1 MLIFLLSLPT
11 DDKSYRLIGFSMA
24 YTTKKLA
31 ELLQQ
36 KLGSEVISTA
46 EKTDCAEICVA
57 PQKLL
62 GLANILKIDSDFQ
75 FNMLLSVTAVDWVDA
90 RDERFEVV
98 YHLLSMAHAIRLRIK
113 IAVSEK
119 NPSVPSL
126 CGIWSSANFMERET
140 FDMYGITFEGHPDL
154 RRILMYDEFVGF
166 PLRKD
171 YPIQGK
177 QPRIPLRH
185 PEVRNT
191 AVDMN
196 RPDLVTIKNKR
207 KAA

>member
-1 MLIFLLSLPT
+1 MT
-11 DDKSYRLIGFSMA
+11 

-36 KLGSEVISTA
+36 KLSNEVVSVA
-46 EKTDCAEICVA
+46 ENIDCAEIYIK

-62 GLANILKIDSDFQ
+62 GLASILKMDADFQ
-75 FNMLLSVTAVDWVDA
+75 FNMLLSVTAVDWLDA
-90 RDERFEVV
+90 RDDRFEVV
-98 YHLLSMAHAIRLRIK
+98 YHLLSMVHGCRLRIK
-113 IAVSEK
+113 IALPETA
-119 NPSVPSL
+119 PSVPSL
-126 CGIWSSANFMERET
+126 CSTWASANFMERET
-140 FDMYGITFEGHPDL
+140 YDMYGITFEGHPDL
-154 RRILMYDEFVGF
+154 RRILMYDEFVGY

-177 QPRIPLRH
+177 QPRIPLRY

-191 AVDMN
+191 AVDMQ
-196 RPDLVTIKNKR
+196 RPDLVTITPKR